1 MAILTGGGEYVYE
14 VVENWGKLPDG
25 WNYDVAGV
33 GIDSKNRIFLFNRSE
48 RPMIIVDVDGKVL
61 HSWGD
66 KKTFPNAHAVT
77 MGPDGTI
84 WLTDT
89 FDHTVSPRSR

>member
-48 RPMIIVDVDGKVL
+48 RPMIIVDLDGKVL
-61 HSWGD
+61 HSWGAIR
-66 KKTFPNAHAVT
+66 KRSPTRTPLRWGLRYYLAHRY
-77 MGPDGTI
+77 
-84 WLTDT
+84 LRS
-89 FDHTVSPRSR
+89 TVRK